1 MNLRFVDLRLG
12 DSLAVMLSGQVQC
25 WASKDWARR
34 SASCED
40 SGPGAATMRS
50 SICLRTRQQF
60 PRATGF
66 SRNLCFLMEPDQP
79 GQTSTLELLHQRAEI
94 CDECVAFFQREWQA
108 NIMQELPAVATFS

>member
-66 SRNLCFLMEPDQP
+66 SRDLCFLMEPDQP
-79 GQTSTLELLHQRAEI
+79 GQASAPEWSRRQAEI
-94 CDECVAFFQREWQA
+94 SDECAGFFQREWQG
-108 NIMQELPAVATFS
+108 S